1 MLWSGFLEPTRNIR
15 SMRLSAK
22 AGLLKTKL
30 SPLRPSEARME
41 LEEGSGRPDSLRTFT
56 GDKPMYLTD
65 PRIKPLP
72 QSDWDNETRELMESL
87 QRDGRIY
94 NIFATLAAHPQLLKR
109 WLVFAGHVLNK
120 STLPAREREIAI
132 LRMGWL
138 CRAEYEWGHHVAIG
152 KQAGLSDDDIKR
164 IAEGPD
170 APGLDSFEA
179 TLIRAVDE
187 LHANTFIGD
196 ATWKALAERYS
207 TEQLLDFLFTA
218 GQYKMVSMVLNS
230 SGIQLEE
237 GFEGFSNETQG

>member
-1 MLWSGFLEPTRNIR
+1 
-15 SMRLSAK
+15 MRL
-22 AGLLKTKL
+22 T
-30 SPLRPSEARME
+30 E
-41 LEEGSGRPDSLRTFT
+41 
-56 GDKPMYLTD
+56 
-65 PRIKPLP
+65 PRLKPLP
-72 QSDWDNETRELMESL
+72 QSDWDDETRELMESL
-87 QRDGRIY
+87 RRDGHIY
-94 NIFATLAAHPQLLKR
+94 NIFSTLAGHPQLLKR

-120 STLPAREREIAI
+120 STLSAREREIAI

-138 CRAEYEWGHHVAIG
+138 CRARYEWGHHVAIG
-152 KQAGLSDDDIKR
+152 KQAGLGDADMRR

-170 APGLDSFEA
+170 AAGLDPFEA

-196 ATWKALAERYS
+196 ATWKALAKRYS

-230 SGIQLEE
+230 IGIQLEE